1 MKRIIVKAVALTAL
15 LAGCATTGTT
25 TPQNTIYN
33 IKSSFDVALQAVLVY
48 DNLPPCVTNGPKVC
62 SDAKVTQKLQEASV
76 VANTAINSA
85 EAAVRDPNFSTS
97 TANAA
102 IVSAQNAVVALTA
115 ILATIQGTH

>member
-1 MKRIIVKAVALTAL
+1 VKRFIFATLL

-85 EAAVRDPNFSTS
+85 EAAVRDPNFSAS
-97 TANAA
+97 QSQAI
-102 IVSAQNAVVALTA
+102 IVSAQQAVISLTA
-115 ILATIQGTH
+115 ILATVQGAK